1 MDSLGYQKLNMLAAC
16 VATYDTTGLISDI
29 GKDASG
35 AKNDDFQKLI
45 EKAASGQPDS
55 EVEQPKAEKPATR
68 KPEKSPGQKEED
80 PVEASKR
87 MQVYLA
93 PVSPEQLAQYPAE
106 WLPQDLEEGEPIV
119 CIGVRS
125 GESGEQIPILVG
137 ANTAEQMYG
146 KPVVD
151 PALYDVSDPEADSM
165 LEATDPTVEHG
176 PAQLLEKVVN
186 EQTGKTVQ
194 QAVEE
199 VKPQG
204 EEDDAQVELLDSQQG
219 PRQLFRDV
227 EAAPVKVGEA
237 YDVQETQEPD
247 VARQIDTQLAQA
259 LEKGESM
266 VRIQLTPEHL
276 GSVTVEISQSADGIL
291 RVALSAHSAE
301 TRGLLERHA
310 GDLQGMLSSR
320 GQEVQVDVQRQQE
333 SQQGQNQQHQ
343 QNYDGHNGHA
353 QDGQERRQQRRE
365 HTSPQDFMQQLR
377 LGLIPGEE

>member
-93 PVSPEQLAQYPAE
+93 PVDPGVLAQYPAS
-106 WLPQDLEEGEPIV
+106 WLPQNLQEGEPVV

-125 GESGEQIPILVG
+125 GENGEQIPILVG
-137 ANTAEQMYG
+137 ANTAEKLYG

-247 VARQIDTQLAQA
+247 VPRQIDTQLAQA

>member
-1 MDSLGYQKLNMLAAC
+1 MEQANNIGLALLQTIAGQ
-16 VATYDTTGLISDI
+16 TQLPKS
-29 GKDASG
+29 GKGGETDE
-35 AKNDDFQKLI
+35 FQKLLE
-45 EKAASGQPDS
+45 EKAQEKDPLM
-55 EVEQPKAEKPATR
+55 EQPAKAPAKTETPAKKPAG
-68 KPEKSPGQKEED
+68 KAPAKKEED

-87 MQVYLA
+87 LQVYLK
-93 PVSPEQLAQYPAE
+93 PVSPEELAQYPAE
-106 WLPQDLEEGEPIV
+106 WLPQVEEGEPIV
-119 CIGVRS
+119 CIGVRTGAN
-125 GESGEQIPILVG
+125 GEDIPILVG
-137 ANTAEQMYG
+137 AKQAAQMYG

-151 PALYDVSDPEADSM
+151 PALYDVSDPEADAM

-186 EQTGKTVQ
+186 EQVGKAAEE
-194 QAVEE
+194 AVEE
-199 VKPQG
+199 ARPQ
-204 EEDDAQVELLDSQQG
+204 ETDDDGQVELLDARQA

-237 YDVQETQEPD
+237 YDAQQAQEPD

-259 LEKGESM
+259 LQKGESM

-276 GSVTVEISQSADGIL
+276 GTVTVEISQSADGIL

-333 SQQGQNQQHQ
+333 SQQNQNQQHQ
-343 QNYDGHNGHA
+343 QNYDGRNGHA

-365 HTSPQDFMQQLR
+365 HTSAQDFMQQLR
-377 LGLIPGEE
+377 LGLIPAEGEF

>member
-1 MDSLGYQKLNMLAAC
+1 MEQANGIGLALLQAI
-16 VATYDTTGLISDI
+16 AGQTQMPKTG
-29 GKDASG
+29 GSG
-35 AKNDDFQKLI
+35 ELDEFQKLLE
-45 EKAASGQPDS
+45 EKSQEKDS
-55 EVEQPKAEKPATR
+55 LLEPPAKTEAPVKKTAEKDPV
-68 KPEKSPGQKEED
+68 QKQED

-93 PVSPEQLAQYPAE
+93 PVDPGVLAQYPAS
-106 WLPQDLEEGEPIV
+106 WLPQNLQEGEPVV

-125 GESGEQIPILVG
+125 GENGEQIPILVG
-137 ANTAEQMYG
+137 ANTAEKLYG

-165 LEATDPTVEHG
+165 LEATDPTVEHS
-176 PAQLLEKVVN
+176 PAQLLEKVTA
-186 EQTGKTVQ
+186 EQFGKEVKQ
-194 QAVEE
+194 VAEE
-199 VKPQG
+199 VQPQEG
-204 EEDDAQVELLDSQQG
+204 KDDPQMELLDAQQA

-237 YDVQETQEPD
+237 YDAQQAQEPD
-247 VARQIDTQLAQA
+247 VVRQIDTQLAQA
-259 LEKGESM
+259 LQKGESM

-320 GQEVQVDVQRQQE
+320 GQEVQVDVQRQPE
-333 SQQGQNQQHQ
+333 SQQGQNQQH

-365 HTSPQDFMQQLR
+365 HTGPQDFMQQLR

>member
-1 MDSLGYQKLNMLAAC
+1 MNMEQANGIGLALLQAI
-16 VATYDTTGLISDI
+16 AGQTQMPKTG
-29 GKDASG
+29 GSG
-35 AKNDDFQKLI
+35 ELDEFQKLLE
-45 EKAASGQPDS
+45 EKSQEKDPLLEPPAKTEAP
-55 EVEQPKAEKPATR
+55 VKKPAEKDPV
-68 KPEKSPGQKEED
+68 QKQED

-93 PVSPEQLAQYPAE
+93 PVDPGVLAQYPAS
-106 WLPQDLEEGEPIV
+106 WLPQNLQEGEPVV

-125 GESGEQIPILVG
+125 GENGEQIPILVG
-137 ANTAEQMYG
+137 ANTAEKLYG

>member
-1 MDSLGYQKLNMLAAC
+1 MNMEQANGIGLALLQAI
-16 VATYDTTGLISDI
+16 AGQTQMPKTG
-29 GKDASG
+29 GSG
-35 AKNDDFQKLI
+35 ELDEFQKLLE
-45 EKAASGQPDS
+45 EKSQEKDPMLEPPA
-55 EVEQPKAEKPATR
+55 KAEAPVKKPA
-68 KPEKSPGQKEED
+68 EKDPVQKQED

-93 PVSPEQLAQYPAE
+93 PVDPGVLAQYPAS
-106 WLPQDLEEGEPIV
+106 WLPQNLQEGEPVV

-125 GESGEQIPILVG
+125 GENGEQIPILVG
-137 ANTAEQMYG
+137 ANTAEKLYG

-165 LEATDPTVEHG
+165 LEATDPTVEHS
-176 PAQLLEKVVN
+176 PAQLLEKVTA
-186 EQTGKTVQ
+186 EQFGKEVKQ
-194 QAVEE
+194 VAEE
-199 VKPQG
+199 VQPQEG
-204 EEDDAQVELLDSQQG
+204 KDDPQMELLDAQQA

-237 YDVQETQEPD
+237 YDAQQAQEPD
-247 VARQIDTQLAQA
+247 VVRQIDTQLAQA
-259 LEKGESM
+259 LQKGESM

-365 HTSPQDFMQQLR
+365 HTGPQDFMQQLR

>member
-1 MDSLGYQKLNMLAAC
+1 M
-16 VATYDTTGLISDI
+16 
-29 GKDASG
+29 
-35 AKNDDFQKLI
+35 
-45 EKAASGQPDS
+45 
-55 EVEQPKAEKPATR
+55 
-68 KPEKSPGQKEED
+68 
-80 PVEASKR
+80 
-87 MQVYLA
+87 
-93 PVSPEQLAQYPAE
+93 
-106 WLPQDLEEGEPIV
+106 
-119 CIGVRS
+119 
-125 GESGEQIPILVG
+125 
-137 ANTAEQMYG
+137 
-146 KPVVD
+146 
-151 PALYDVSDPEADSM
+151 
-165 LEATDPTVEHG
+165 
-176 PAQLLEKVVN
+176 
-186 EQTGKTVQ
+186 
-194 QAVEE
+194 EE

-204 EEDDAQVELLDSQQG
+204 EEDDAQVELLDTQQG